1 MANRT
6 YLVRAKWD
14 NEAQVW
20 VADSDDIPG
29 VAAEAESREKL
40 QDKLAVLIPEMIELN
55 NVEVDQTEPLEIV
68 IHYHREDRIRLP
80 IAA

>member
-6 YLVRAKWD
+6 YAVRAKWD

-20 VADSDDIPG
+20 VADSEDIPG

-40 QDKLAVLIPEMIELN
+40 QARLAVLIPEMIELN
-55 NVEVDQTEPLEIV
+55 NVQVDSNEPLEIV

-80 IAA
+80 LAA